1 VYVAPEGNR
10 GWIILEMEDEED
22 LRHTVGYQATG
33 TEGSESLEDMWDA
46 FNRLSDQ
53 LDRMART

>member
-1 VYVAPEGNR
+1 
-10 GWIILEMEDEED
+10 MEDEED

-53 LDRMART
+53 LDQMART